1 MTMSASCAVSLAR
14 HSAHSKQA
22 NLALDY
28 AQTNRHGMPTYDYAS
43 VSKVEMLQPRW
54 RALCT
59 LPWCNEVFPGEDYGL
74 EADGEFPSFQA
85 KKVHLNDNGSY
96 HKCRSAQ
103 RLTLEQKAK
112 QFAAKQALMFLHG
125 SPVEPIAKPSPP
137 TSPPN
142 KRIKTEDGS
151 INSDDE
157 GPGIYEQ
164 VAALASQ
171 LGFECPHYRIVK
183 DEDHP
188 NFWKGQPYFKQDA
201 RIPDDLG
208 CVRGMLGKKA
218 AKREMAEQILVWML
232 AQEQERHELT
242 NELLKDLGKV
252 KTEE

>member
-1 MTMSASCAVSLAR
+1 MTMSASYAVSLAR

-22 NLALDY
+22 NLASDY

-59 LPWCNEVFPGEDYGL
+59 LPWCNEAFPREDYGI
-74 EADGEFPSFQA
+74 EADGESPSFQV
-85 KKVHLNDNGSY
+85 KKVHLNSADSN
-96 HKCRSAQ
+96 HTCHSAQ

-125 SPVEPIAKPSPP
+125 SPAEPIAKPPSP

-142 KRIKTEDGS
+142 KRIKTEDES
-151 INSDDE
+151 INSEDE
-157 GPGIYEQ
+157 GPSIYEQ

-188 NFWKGQPYFKQDA
+188 NFWKGRPYFKQDA
-201 RIPDDLG
+201 QIPDDLG
-208 CVRGMLGKKA
+208 CVRGMLGRKV

-232 AQEQERHELT
+232 AQEQKRDELT
-242 NELLKDLGKV
+242 NELLDYLKKV